1 MNVGD
6 IRGLCWKAARLPLES
21 FLGPD
26 MDLSPTASKLDASL
40 AWFPALADQAAL
52 TVLHRIGI
60 GAVLERNARLAVHL
74 RNALEAKGVGF
85 RSFPEPH
92 GSTIISVPVNDPDA
106 VMARLRP
113 ANVIVSVRTGT
124 IRLAVHFYNLE
135 EELARVAELIAGR

>member
-21 FLGPD
+21 FLSPD
-26 MDLSPTASKLDASL
+26 MDLSLTASKLDASL
-40 AWFPALADQAAL
+40 GWFPALADQAAL

-60 GAVLERNARLAVHL
+60 GVVLERNARLAIHL
-74 RNALEAKGVGF
+74 RNALEAKGVGI

-92 GSTIISVPVNDPDA
+92 GSTI
-106 VMARLRP
+106 
-113 ANVIVSVRTGT
+113 
-124 IRLAVHFYNLE
+124 FYNLE